1 MIAAIFPLSNSKLR
15 LKPFAN
21 EKAYAKFREAG
32 VLMRKHLFLICVLA
46 MPCASWAQSNP
57 ASWENLNTLQAG
69 EKIQV
74 VEINSKK
81 VSGTFVNVSDAA
93 ISLQEK
99 ASQEMVQRQ
108 DVRSVKLR
116 KHQHRLRNTLLGA
129 AIGFG
134 AGAGIG
140 AATYH
145 KPQPCAPL
153 PVLGFGV
160 CLNGLGDSRGV
171 HAAVGAAIG
180 LVGGTVVGAVWPSH
194 KTIYRVKSQ

>member
-1 MIAAIFPLSNSKLR
+1 
-15 LKPFAN
+15 
-21 EKAYAKFREAG
+21 
-32 VLMRKHLFLICVLA
+32 LFLICVLA

-116 KHQHRLRNTLLGA
+116 KHQHRLRNTLIGA
-129 AIGFG
+129 AIGAG

-140 AATYH
+140 TVGH
-145 KPQPCAPL
+145 RQGSLQNP
-153 PVLGFGV
+153 
-160 CLNGLGDSRGV
+160 NGTIISPGQ
-171 HAAVGAAIG
+171 GAAIG
-180 LVGGTVVGAVWPSH
+180 AVLGLVGGAVVGALIPSH

>member
-1 MIAAIFPLSNSKLR
+1 
-15 LKPFAN
+15 
-21 EKAYAKFREAG
+21 
-32 VLMRKHLFLICVLA
+32 MRKLLFLVCVLGA
-46 MPCASWAQSNP
+46 PCASWAQTNP

-74 VEINSKK
+74 LEMNSKK

-99 ASQEMVQRQ
+99 AGQEMVQKQ
-108 DVRSVKLR
+108 DVHSVKLM

-145 KPQPCAPL
+145 RCTSLA
-153 PVLGFGV
+153 GFA
-160 CLNGLGDSRGV
+160 CIGDIGRTANT
-171 HAAVGAAIG
+171 AAGAAIG

-194 KTIYRVKSQ
+194 KTIYRVTAQ